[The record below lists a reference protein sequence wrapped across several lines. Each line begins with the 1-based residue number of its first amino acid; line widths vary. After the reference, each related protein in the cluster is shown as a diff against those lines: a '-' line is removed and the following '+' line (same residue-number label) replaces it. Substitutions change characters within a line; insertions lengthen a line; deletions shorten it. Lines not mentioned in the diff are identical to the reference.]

1 MNRSLFV
8 IVSLA
13 CAVSLSYANVSFS
26 DELGPIEFNN
36 PQDDGGRPVIVAL
49 DERSSIRSF
58 SADLDVTKVWEPEEA
73 IEVGQQSTCTIVVR
87 NLGPDPAL
95 T

>member
-13 CAVSLSYANVSFS
+13 CAVSLSYANVSFF

-36 PQDDGGRPVIVAL
+36 P
-49 DERSSIRSF
+49 
-58 SADLDVTKVWEPEEA
+58 
-73 IEVGQQSTCTIVVR
+73 
-87 NLGPDPAL
+87 
-95 T
+95 